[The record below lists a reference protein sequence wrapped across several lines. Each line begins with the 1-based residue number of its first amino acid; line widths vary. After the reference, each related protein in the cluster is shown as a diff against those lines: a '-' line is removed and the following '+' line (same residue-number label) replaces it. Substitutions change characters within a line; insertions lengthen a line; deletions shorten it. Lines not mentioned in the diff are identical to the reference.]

1 MLRHTKNWQCVCI
14 YCSKKCATRYNLKVH
29 MRIHTGD
36 RPFSCINCKASF
48 AYNSLLK
55 SHKEKC
61 KKRNEESEQEEVSEE
76 EMSNNKKRKIKS

>member
-1 MLRHTKNWQCVCI
+1 
-14 YCSKKCATRYNLKVH
+14 

-36 RPFSCINCKASF
+36 RPFSCSKCKAAF

-61 KKRNEESEQEEVSEE
+61 EKRNEESEESGEE
-76 EMSNNKKRKIKS
+76 ECDDKEQGGDSDC